1 MIYAICLLLIATGFV
16 MAALT
21 DYTIKNYDTKPK
33 EYIDKYYASEP
44 ISIMMTNIDAT
55 YLEILTYCNEQG
67 YEPSKRRLR
76 REPSSFKIG
85 FFDVD
90 NYKPETI

>member
-1 MIYAICLLLIATGFV
+1 MTQS
-16 MAALT
+16 T
-21 DYTIKNYDTKPK
+21 K

-44 ISIMMTNIDAT
+44 ISIMMSNIDAT
-55 YLEILTYCNEQG
+55 YLEILTYCNEKG

-76 REPSSFKIG
+76 KPEYKSEIG
-85 FFDVD
+85 FFDID

>member
-1 MIYAICLLLIATGFV
+1 MTQLS
-16 MAALT
+16 
-21 DYTIKNYDTKPK
+21 K

-44 ISIMMTNIDAT
+44 ISIMANNIEET
-55 YLEILTYCNEQG
+55 YLEILMYCKEKG
-67 YEPSKRRLR
+67 YETARRR
-76 REPSSFKIG
+76 MRKPECATKVG

>member
-1 MIYAICLLLIATGFV
+1 MTQS
-16 MAALT
+16 
-21 DYTIKNYDTKPK
+21 NK

-44 ISIMMTNIDAT
+44 ISIMMSNIDAT

-67 YEPSKRRLR
+67 YEPSKRRMR
-76 REPSSFKIG
+76 KPEDKSEIG
-85 FFDVD
+85 FFDID

>member
-1 MIYAICLLLIATGFV
+1 MTQSA
-16 MAALT
+16 
-21 DYTIKNYDTKPK
+21 K
-33 EYIDKYYASEP
+33 EYIDKYYGSEP
-44 ISIMMTNIDAT
+44 ISIMMTNINAT

-67 YEPSKRRLR
+67 YEPVKRRMR
-76 REPSSFKIG
+76 KPEHKSEIG

>member
-1 MIYAICLLLIATGFV
+1 MTQS
-16 MAALT
+16 T
-21 DYTIKNYDTKPK
+21 K

-55 YLEILTYCNEQG
+55 YLEILTYCQEKG
-67 YEPSKRRLR
+67 YEPSKRKMRKP
-76 REPSSFKIG
+76 EDAAKIG